1 MTSLAHA
8 GPTPGGSVL
17 QAVEL
22 ACERA
27 ERVLFEGLSFA
38 VAAGQCLHVAGDNGA
53 GKTSLLRILCGM
65 LAPSS
70 GQVRWRGRPI
80 REARDD
86 YGTDLRYVGHLNG
99 VKDDLT
105 PAENLR
111 MWAAMAAQAQDPSRI
126 TSALQRLSIER
137 FAAVPCGRLSQ
148 GQKRRVGLA
157 RLMLGR
163 AAGVWILD
171 EPFVALDPGG
181 VATLNALIEERVRAG
196 GIVVLTTHQAW
207 QAPVEVLRLDLTQ
220 GPGSGPVS

>member
-1 MTSLAHA
+1 MTSGADA
-8 GPTPGGSVL
+8 GGASGASVL
-17 QAVEL
+17 QAVGL

-27 ERVLFEGLSFA
+27 ERLLFEGLSFG

-65 LAPSS
+65 LAPSA

-80 REARDD
+80 REARDE
-86 YGTDLRYVGHLNG
+86 YGSDLRYVGHLNG

-105 PAENLR
+105 AAENLR
-111 MWAAMAAQAQDPSRI
+111 MWAAMAAQPQDAAQVS
-126 TSALQRLSIER
+126 SALQRFAIER

-157 RLMLGR
+157 RLLLGR

-181 VATLNALIEERVRAG
+181 VATLNALIEQRVRSG

-207 QAPVEVLRLDLTQ
+207 QAPVEVARLDLAQ
-220 GPGSGPVS
+220 RPAMGRAA